1 MDRPIPSASTGQ
13 REPDLTRVQAA
24 YQRYVEARNAL
35 LDELQLKRR
44 SNRDPLA
51 EFSEWLVAALAVGTL
66 ADSPVQP
73 GWDVRTPDDEK
84 IQVKY
89 LANPADSW
97 VNEHSIQ
104 VSELMDSYAIVIFE
118 ALLPQAVI
126 VFPVRNLAAIGTKL
140 HKRHGN
146 LDTTLQFTR
155 ANYRQIRKD
164 AAGFKAL
171 GVRLY
176 LPPNWVL
183 E

>member
-1 MDRPIPSASTGQ
+1 MS
-13 REPDLTRVQAA
+13 DLSRVLAA
-24 YQRYVEARNAL
+24 FKRYAEVRNAL

-51 EFSEWLVAALAVGTL
+51 EFSEWLVAKLVKGTL

-73 GWDVRTPDDEK
+73 DWDVLTPDGEK

-97 VNEHSIQ
+97 VNEHYIH
-104 VSELMDSYAIVIFE
+104 VSDGMDSYAIVIFE
-118 ALLPQAVI
+118 ALLPQAV
-126 VFPVRNLAAIGTKL
+126 VMFPARNLAAVGNRL
-140 HKRHGN
+140 YKRHGD

-155 ANYRQIRKD
+155 ANYCQICND
-164 AAGFKAL
+164 PDGFKVL

-176 LPPNWVL
+176 LHPDWVL
-183 E
+183 Q